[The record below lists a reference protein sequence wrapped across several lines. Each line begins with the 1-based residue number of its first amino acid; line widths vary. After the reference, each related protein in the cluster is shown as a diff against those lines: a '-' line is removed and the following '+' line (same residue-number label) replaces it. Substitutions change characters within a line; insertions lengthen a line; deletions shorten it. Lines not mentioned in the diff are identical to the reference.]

1 MSNSGPNLQEC
12 RKKGLLEKEISFL
25 SLSPPFFFVSRA
37 DAGENT
43 REIETWDC
51 SKNKKIRAKPDSR
64 IQCLWRL
71 LLMGSCH
78 RLKFLETCGAACSRR
93 SDFPRFSPRFARV
106 GFTSL
111 LTYHERLEQ
120 ATCGAFEDFCFL
132 KQSKEKQKKEKNL
145 PNLFTN
151 QSRLA
156 WPTRLLNLSSDVD
169 VFEVIDWPTYH
180 VFLQRRFA
188 NRNMRVYS
196 WFSTRKRCS
205 QKNKCHHY
213 HWKKNHIIT

>member
-1 MSNSGPNLQEC
+1 
-12 RKKGLLEKEISFL
+12 
-25 SLSPPFFFVSRA
+25 
-37 DAGENT
+37 
-43 REIETWDC
+43 
-51 SKNKKIRAKPDSR
+51 
-64 IQCLWRL
+64 
-71 LLMGSCH
+71 MGSWH

-93 SDFPRFSPRFARV
+93 SDFPRFSPRFPRV

-205 QKNKCHHY
+205 QKNKSPHY
-213 HWKKNHIIT
+213 HWNKNHIIT

>member
-1 MSNSGPNLQEC
+1 MEAPPD
-12 RKKGLLEKEISFL
+12 GLLISF
-25 SLSPPFFFVSRA
+25 
-37 DAGENT
+37 
-43 REIETWDC
+43 
-51 SKNKKIRAKPDSR
+51 KIFGN
-64 IQCLWRL
+64 LWRSL
-71 LLMGSCH
+71 FQAF
-78 RLKFLETCGAACSRR
+78 R
-93 SDFPRFSPRFARV
+93 FPSFFPSFSPRRIYLAPHLPWTPGTGHLRGV
-106 GFTSL
+106 W
-111 LTYHERLEQ
+111 
-120 ATCGAFEDFCFL
+120 DFCFL

-169 VFEVIDWPTYH
+169 VFEVIDWPAYH

-205 QKNKCHHY
+205 QKNKSHHY
-213 HWKKNHIIT
+213 HWKKSYNYIIIQIPVTDKTGICESVVKWDMLTAGLW

>member
-1 MSNSGPNLQEC
+1 MEAPPD
-12 RKKGLLEKEISFL
+12 GLLTSF
-25 SLSPPFFFVSRA
+25 
-37 DAGENT
+37 
-43 REIETWDC
+43 
-51 SKNKKIRAKPDSR
+51 KIFGN
-64 IQCLWRL
+64 LWRSL
-71 LLMGSCH
+71 FQAFRFPS
-78 RLKFLETCGAACSRR
+78 FFPSFSARR
-93 SDFPRFSPRFARV
+93 IYLAPHLPWTPGTGHLQRV
-106 GFTSL
+106 W
-111 LTYHERLEQ
+111 
-120 ATCGAFEDFCFL
+120 DFCFL
-132 KQSKEKQKKEKNL
+132 KQSNEKQKKEKNL
-145 PNLFTN
+145 PNLFAN

-205 QKNKCHHY
+205 QKNKSHHY

>member
-1 MSNSGPNLQEC
+1 MEAPAD
-12 RKKGLLEKEISFL
+12 GLLTSF
-25 SLSPPFFFVSRA
+25 
-37 DAGENT
+37 
-43 REIETWDC
+43 
-51 SKNKKIRAKPDSR
+51 KIFGN
-64 IQCLWRL
+64 LWRSL
-71 LLMGSCH
+71 FQTF
-78 RLKFLETCGAACSRR
+78 R
-93 SDFPRFSPRFARV
+93 FPSFFPSFSPRRIYLAPHLPWTPGTGHLRRV
-106 GFTSL
+106 W
-111 LTYHERLEQ
+111 
-120 ATCGAFEDFCFL
+120 DFCFL
-132 KQSKEKQKKEKNL
+132 RQSKEKQKKEKNL

-205 QKNKCHHY
+205 QKNKSHHF